1 MPSPATDVCYWAK
14 ADPGQTRLDVCFLT
28 QAVSTNT
35 VAGLV
40 AGIVKEILRGSVA
53 AVANGVP
60 GDGEEA
66 RAKVHADGVAAPE
79 GVPEI
84 GLDVDPVRA
93 CG

>member
-1 MPSPATDVCYWAK
+1 MSNRLESPV
-14 ADPGQTRLDVCFLT
+14 
-28 QAVSTNT
+28 AVGMST
-35 VAGLV
+35 VAALV
-40 AGIVKEILRGSVA
+40 GGIVKEILRGSVP

-66 RAKVHADGVAAPE
+66 RAKVHTDGVAALE

>member
-1 MPSPATDVCYWAK
+1 MSAS
-14 ADPGQTRLDVCFLT
+14 DPKRTSANRLESDPV
-28 QAVSTNT
+28 AVSMGT
-35 VAGLV
+35 VAGL
-40 AGIVKEILRGSVA
+40 AGGIVKEIFRRSVP

-66 RAKVHADGVAAPE
+66 CANVHADGVAAPE